1 MIADQ
6 IIVRTAELCLKGH
19 NRGFFERQLMADIR
33 RRLAGMTRLELK
45 RDQGK
50 TLISR
55 DGGFTPEQ
63 AATASAALA
72 QTFGISNF
80 SIVSRCERNVAAVA
94 KLAAAWLTSLRQGC
108 GGQAGKCGRLR
119 VTVNR
124 EDKTYPRTS
133 IEISQ
138 DVAEALLPQ
147 ISGWTV
153 DLHDPDVVVEVTV
166 TPEYFFVAVGREAG
180 PGGLPVGTAGRVA
193 VLLSGGIDSPVA
205 AWKMMRRGAEAV
217 FVHCHSY
224 PYVSEASIAKV
235 KRLAA
240 QLSEWQGGATLFLVP
255 LADLQREIA
264 AKCDEAL
271 RIVLYRR
278 MMLRLAERAAAQT
291 GALGLVTGD
300 SLGQVASQTLEN
312 MRTVSQ
318 AGQLP
323 IYRPLVSDDKEDIV
337 RIAKKIG
344 TYKISIEN
352 QDDCC
357 SLFMPR
363 SPATRATPER
373 ALAEEAKLDV
383 IGLVAAAWQAAERM
397 II

>member
-1 MIADQ
+1 
-6 IIVRTAELCLKGH
+6 
-19 NRGFFERQLMADIR
+19 
-33 RRLAGMTRLELK
+33 
-45 RDQGK
+45 
-50 TLISR
+50 
-55 DGGFTPEQ
+55 
-63 AATASAALA
+63 
-72 QTFGISNF
+72 
-80 SIVSRCERNVAAVA
+80 
-94 KLAAAWLTSLRQGC
+94 
-108 GGQAGKCGRLR
+108 
-119 VTVNR
+119 
-124 EDKTYPRTS
+124 
-133 IEISQ
+133 
-138 DVAEALLPQ
+138 
-147 ISGWTV
+147 
-153 DLHDPDVVVEVTV
+153 
-166 TPEYFFVAVGREAG
+166 
-180 PGGLPVGTAGRVA
+180 
-193 VLLSGGIDSPVA
+193 
-205 AWKMMRRGAEAV
+205 MMRRGAEAV

-240 QLSEWQGGATLFLVP
+240 QLSEWQGGAILFLVP

-383 IGLVAAAWQAAERM
+383 IGLVAAAWQAAV
-397 II
+397 